1 MRVTAWVYSFRRDG
15 VTVEATGYLV
25 ICVIVGIALIAHS
38 LYQRSRLRE
47 SESWVPSKATIT
59 KAELLTSNTT
69 DSVEYRILVVYEY
82 AANGISY
89 TGKRIGFG
97 PRSYLRKK
105 RAQIEIERY
114 PVSGTIAAYFNPE
127 KPEEAVLVRE
137 APSNILYL
145 AMGISLLGLA
155 AGIVLW
161 TSIRAAH

>member
-1 MRVTAWVYSFRRDG
+1 MGILVPGDG
-15 VTVEATGYLV
+15 MTVEATGYLV
-25 ICVIVGIALIAHS
+25 ICVVVGIALIAYS
-38 LYQRSRLRE
+38 FYQRSRLRE
-47 SESWVPSKATIT
+47 SESWVQTTATIT
-59 KAELLTSNTT
+59 KAELMTSNTT

-82 AANGISY
+82 VANGVSY

-105 RAQIEIERY
+105 RAQIELERY
-114 PVSGTIAAYFNPE
+114 PVSGMVVAYFNPE

-161 TSIRAAH
+161 TAIRAGH